1 MIFPGSLP
9 LTYCFWTFPADVY
22 LKLTAVVPTCV
33 PRPNVPTLSLLF
45 GLHICCFKDWSLVY
59 VMATWT
65 FAWKYV
71 TYPDHKPEPKF
82 KASCKNET
90 GPCA

>member
-9 LTYCFWTFPADVY
+9 LTHCYWTFPDVY
-22 LKLTAVVPTCV
+22 LKLTAVVSTCV
-33 PRPNVPTLSLLF
+33 ARPNVPTLSLLF
-45 GLHICCFKDWSLVY
+45 GLHICCFKDLSLVY

-71 TYPDHKPEPKF
+71 TYPDHKPEPKC
-82 KASCKNET
+82 KAGCKNET
-90 GPCA
+90 GPRA